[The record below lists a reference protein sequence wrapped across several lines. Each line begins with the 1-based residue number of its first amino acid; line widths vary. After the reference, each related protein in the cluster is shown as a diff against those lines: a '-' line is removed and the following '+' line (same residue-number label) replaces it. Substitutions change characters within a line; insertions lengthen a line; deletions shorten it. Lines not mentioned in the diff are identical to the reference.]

1 MNAWKAFGYLVW
13 KDIKIE
19 FRGKQF
25 LAASATFGVLM
36 LFITGMA
43 MDAAPTLPVTWS
55 AGLLW
60 LNVLFTTAIG
70 LTRHDRK
77 DKEYGAGM
85 GLRLIPVDPSVLY
98 YAKWVSTCAFVLV
111 AQAVLVLAFF
121 VMFNQQT
128 PPLLGTFV
136 LTLIGGIAGLTG
148 IGSFL
153 STMTAESTM
162 RDLLLPLLL
171 FPISVPLF
179 LAVLK
184 ITVGAFSTPAFIPWV
199 WVDVLAGYIVMVA
212 VLPWLLYEI
221 LMEV

>member
-1 MNAWKAFGYLVW
+1 MNAWRVFGYLVW

-36 LFITGMA
+36 LFITGVA
-43 MDAAPTLPVTWS
+43 MDAAPSLPVTWS

-60 LNVLFTTAIG
+60 LNVFFTTAIG

-77 DKEYGAGM
+77 DKEYGASL
-85 GLRLIPVDPSVLY
+85 GLRLIPADPSVVY
-98 YAKWVSTCAFVLV
+98 YAKWVSTCALILL
-111 AQAVLVLAFF
+111 AQAALVLAFF
-121 VMFNQQT
+121 VMFNQHT
-128 PPLLGTFV
+128 PSLLGMFV
-136 LTLIGGIAGLTG
+136 MTLVGGIVGLSG

-153 STMTAESTM
+153 SAVTAESAM

-171 FPISVPLF
+171 FPFSVPLF

-184 ITVGAFSTPAFIPWV
+184 ITVGAFSAPAFIPWV
-199 WVDVLAGYIVMVA
+199 WVDVLAGYVVMVA
-212 VLPWLLYEI
+212 VLPWLLYEV